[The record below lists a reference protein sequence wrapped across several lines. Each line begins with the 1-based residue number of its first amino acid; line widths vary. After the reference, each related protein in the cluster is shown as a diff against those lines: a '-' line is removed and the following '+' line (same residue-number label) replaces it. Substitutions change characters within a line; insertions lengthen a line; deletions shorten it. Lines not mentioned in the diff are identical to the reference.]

1 MVKIAKSNWEQ
12 TVLVC
17 AKCSKKVGGGFGPKG
32 KTPLVKAL
40 RAVLG
45 KGRKASVGV
54 IPVKCLGV
62 CPKNAVTVVDS
73 RRPREWMIVRTG
85 TPVDAVVSALSQQAF
100 GGRPD

>member
-32 KTPLVKAL
+32 KMPLVKAL
-40 RAVLG
+40 RAILG
-45 KGRKASVGV
+45 EGRKASVGV

-73 RRPREWMIVRTG
+73 RRPREWMIVRAG
-85 TPVDAVVSALSQQAF
+85 TSVDDVVSSLNQQTL

>member
-1 MVKIAKSNWEQ
+1 MFRIAKSNWDQ

-17 AKCSKKVGGGFGPKG
+17 AKCTKKVGGGFGPKG

-54 IPVKCLGV
+54 VPVKCLGA
-62 CPKNAVTVVDS
+62 CPKHAVTVVNS
-73 RRPREWMIVRTG
+73 RQPRAWLVVPKG
-85 TPVDAVVSALSQQAF
+85 TPVAHIVNKLSE
-100 GGRPD
+100 